1 MSDQTQSRS
10 TAAWIVAAVL
20 ALVTA
25 ALVVF
30 LVHILSLRSS
40 ADAAAGPSYALTPDQ
55 TRAVQAGTTEALNL
69 TTLGRTTFSR
79 DFARALNGATGQLHK
94 DMVKGRS
101 GYLSAMTSG
110 KFDLKSSV
118 VQSAFESQSGNKV
131 LVLVTVN
138 GSRVVDKV
146 TKPITT
152 PQRFQ
157 LTMVKSGGKWLASD
171 LLSVGVQ

>member
-1 MSDQTQSRS
+1 MSDQTQPRS
-10 TAAWIVAAVL
+10 TAPWIVAAVL
-20 ALVTA
+20 ALLTA

-30 LVHILSLRSS
+30 LVHILSVRSS
-40 ADAAAGPSYALTPDQ
+40 HDTAASVPYALTADQ
-55 TRAVQAGTTEALNL
+55 IKAVQAGTTEAANL
-69 TTLGRTTFSR
+69 TTLSR
-79 DFARALNGATGQLHK
+79 AHFESDFGRALDGATGELHK
-94 DMVKGRS
+94 DMVKGKG
-101 GYLSAMTSG
+101 GYLSAMNSG

-118 VQSAFESQSGNKV
+118 VQSAFESQSGNTV

-146 TKPITT
+146 NSPITT

-157 LTMVKSGGKWLASD
+157 LTMVHRDGKWLASE

>member
-1 MSDQTQSRS
+1 MTDQTQPRS
-10 TAAWIVAAVL
+10 TAPWIVAAVL
-20 ALVTA
+20 ALLTA

-40 ADAAAGPSYALTPDQ
+40 DTASAGASFALTPDQ
-55 TRAVQAGTTEALNL
+55 TKAVQAGTTEAANL
-69 TTLGRTTFSR
+69 TTLSR
-79 DFARALNGATGQLHK
+79 AHFDHDFTRALNGATGELHK
-94 DMVKGRS
+94 DMVSGRK

-110 KFDLKSSV
+110 KFDLKASV

-146 TKPITT
+146 TNPITT

-157 LTMVKSGGKWLASD
+157 LTMVKTDGKWLASD

>member
-1 MSDQTQSRS
+1 MSDQTPPRS
-10 TAAWIVAAVL
+10 SAPWVVAAVL

-30 LVHILSLRSS
+30 FVHILSVRSS
-40 ADAAAGPSYALTPDQ
+40 DQASAGASYALTPDQ
-55 TRAVQAGTTEALNL
+55 TRAVQAGTTEAANL
-69 TTLGRTTFSR
+69 TTLSRTHFDR
-79 DFARALNGATGQLHK
+79 DFARALDGATGELHK
-94 DMVKGRS
+94 DMVAGKS
-101 GYLSAMTSG
+101 GYLSAMNSG
-110 KFDLKSSV
+110 KFDLRSAV
-118 VQSAFESQSGNKV
+118 VQSAFESQSGDKV

-146 TKPITT
+146 TNPITT

-157 LTMVKSGGKWLASD
+157 LTMVNSGGKWLASD